1 MHLTD
6 QFVGNG
12 EKGSVSG
19 FVPLPGGI
27 GIFLYIGGADVFQR
41 IVAAGDVVQPFV
53 EAASQFVGALVG
65 VGAHVADVE
74 LGEKLVD
81 LVNSVKIGCCASG

>member
-12 EKGSVSG
+12 QKGSVSG

-65 VGAHVADVE
+65 VGAHIADVE
-74 LGEKLVD
+74 LGEELVD